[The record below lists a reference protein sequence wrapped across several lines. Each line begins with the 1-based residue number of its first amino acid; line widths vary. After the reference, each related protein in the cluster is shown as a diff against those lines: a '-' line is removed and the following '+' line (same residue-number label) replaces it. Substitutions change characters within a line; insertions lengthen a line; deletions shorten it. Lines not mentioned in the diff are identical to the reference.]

1 MREMLCE
8 DARGAERGGAR
19 TLLEHAV
26 DLVLILEI
34 ERLWCAVRVDALAIQ
49 EESQRVLVHAL
60 ALRVRVEHLLHA
72 RRLLDFEEGLRF
84 AHMGRAK
91 RDASRHFKIS
101 SGSGDR
107 ARCCA
112 ARAEAKPWASRAGR
126 LASARA
132 HLLARLVTDADRDGL
147 AVAAGRLRVFR
158 VSHSF

>member
-8 DARGAERGGAR
+8 DARGAEMGGAR

-34 ERLWCAVRVDALAIQ
+34 ERLWCAVGVDALAIQ
-49 EESQRVLVHAL
+49 EEPERVLVHAL
-60 ALRVRVEHLLHA
+60 ALRVRVEDLLHA
-72 RRLLDFEEGLRF
+72 RRLLDFEEGLR
-84 AHMGRAK
+84 AHMGGETG
-91 RDASRHFKIS
+91 RDPSFQNFE
-101 SGSGDR
+101 GSGGC
-107 ARCCA
+107 ARCA
-112 ARAEAKPWASRAGR
+112 APARAEAGGVGVARGR
-126 LASARA
+126 LAPARA